1 MGTTIEDASK
11 NAAVNA
17 LTNIVGTFIDSQTLI
32 STKTKISSG
41 ILEKVKNISKDT
53 KSYSQGS
60 ISYFEVLEA
69 EEVNGIYRV
78 TARVDVIVED
88 FKAYIKKYALGQQ
101 DISVGLFANM
111 ATDKDQLEE
120 KYNLLIDNIIEPMAT
135 GQVYDIEIS
144 PPVSFSDWPYMQSY
158 VERLNKLRI
167 SEMDAIVFK
176 MTISLDKDFKENMLN
191 TLENIADKKERI
203 TQNTCKDY
211 AHYGHCL
218 KAKNYGVSK
227 DVLNK
232 SFRVGIYDKESKV
245 TDVYLMKDIK
255 LISYENWHRRYLDK
269 TRPYNW
275 ITSGRICRGPNKL
288 KPMSHLSVNILNS
301 LGSVI
306 DAIELTNGFKW
317 AEDNIGFSLLSTRL
331 SGLQDRDQK
340 EILFRTGVAH
350 HLLNHQMRSSFPF
363 PSYNCIY
370 GNIADVTVFDELT
383 YWLILKLNQETLK
396 NAKSVVVEMIE

>member
-1 MGTTIEDASK
+1 MGTTIEDAAK

-17 LTNIVGTFIDSQTLI
+17 LTNVVGTFIDSETLI
-32 STKTKISSG
+32 SKQIKISKG
-41 ILEKVKNISKDT
+41 ILEKTKSLSKDI

-60 ISYFEVLEA
+60 ISYFELLEV
-69 EEVNGIYRV
+69 EEINGIYRV
-78 TARVDVIVED
+78 TARVDVRIED
-88 FKAYIKKYALGQQ
+88 FKNYIKKYALGEQSI
-101 DISVGLFANM
+101 DVGLFANM
-111 ATDKDQLEE
+111 ATDKEQIEE
-120 KYNLLIDNIIEPMAT
+120 KYALLVDNIIEPMAT
-135 GQVYDIEIS
+135 GQVYDIELS
-144 PPVSFSDWPYMQSY
+144 PPISFNDWPFMQY
-158 VERLNKLRI
+158 HVRALNKLKI

-218 KAKNYGVSK
+218 KAKNYGVSE

-255 LISYENWHRRYLDK
+255 LISYENWHQRYLDK

-306 DAIELTNGFKW
+306 DAIELTNGIRW
-317 AEDNIGFSLLSTRL
+317 AANNIGFSLISPRL
-331 SGLQDRDQK
+331 SGLLDRDKK
-340 EILFRTGVAH
+340 EILFQTVFTG
-350 HLLNHQMRSSFPF
+350 HLLNHQMQTSLFPNSKC
-363 PSYNCIY
+363 SY
-370 GNIADVTVFDELT
+370 GHIADVTVFDELT